1 MDHHNQFRRAAIDR
15 GIPDDEIDEFTDHLR
30 FAIHLGSAGDG
41 EQVVG
46 QRGGLPRL
54 PVGAE
59 WPSDG
64 SGSPLPFVASVDC
77 AVLPRVGGLPLPED
91 GSLLFFLH
99 HENDLL
105 APLGTDVPEFAR
117 VVYVPAG
124 AETAVASPPPGHDS
138 TTPFHEDIPFLTPER
153 PLSASVQPELPEWIE
168 DDEYDF
174 EESDQVIEEQLL
186 GELEHVDDLC
196 ELVDELWP
204 ESDRGLVVNLG
215 GYCSE
220 IGGQNDPW
228 TQMAHIGITSRLDDS
243 DFPGSE
249 RFQPGEVEKYRLTRE
264 WVTLAQFPTDSEVH
278 YGCFLISRDDLA
290 DKRFDRTLSF
300 TMFTE

>member
-1 MDHHNQFRRAAIDR
+1 MDHYEQFRRAAIDR
-15 GIPDDEIDEFTDHLR
+15 GISNDEIDKFTDQLR
-30 FAIHLGSAGDG
+30 FAICLGSAGHD

-46 QRGGLPRL
+46 QTGGLPRL

-59 WPSDG
+59 WPS
-64 SGSPLPFVASVDC
+64 SGRGNPLPFIASVDC

-99 HENDLL
+99 HEGDLP

-124 AETAVASPPPGHDS
+124 TETAVASPPPGHDS
-138 TTPFHEDIPFLTPER
+138 AMPFHEDIPFLAPEC
-153 PLSASVQPELPEWIE
+153 PLSAWVQPELPEWIE
-168 DDEYDF
+168 EDDYDF
-174 EESDQVIEEQLL
+174 DELDAAIEEHLL
-186 GELEHVDDLC
+186 GELEHVDELC

-204 ESDRGLVVNLG
+204 DPDRSSVINIG
-215 GYCSE
+215 GYCSQ
-220 IGGQNDPW
+220 IGGQDDPW
-228 TQMAHIGITSRLDDS
+228 TQMAHIGITSQLDDS
-243 DFPGSE
+243 DFPDSE

-264 WVTLAQFPTDSEVH
+264 WVPLAQFHTGSQHH
-278 YGCFLISRDDLA
+278 YGCFLVSRDDLA

>member
-1 MDHHNQFRRAAIDR
+1 MDHYEQFRRAAIDR
-15 GIPDDEIDEFTDHLR
+15 GISNDEIDKFTDHLR
-30 FAIHLGSAGDG
+30 FAICLGSPGHD

-59 WPSDG
+59 WPSDKRG
-64 SGSPLPFVASVDC
+64 NPLPFIASVDC
-77 AVLPRVGGLPLPED
+77 AVLPRVGRLPLPED

-99 HENDLL
+99 HEDDLL

-117 VVYVPAG
+117 VVHVPAG

-138 TTPFHEDIPFLTPER
+138 TTPFHENIPFLAPEG
-153 PLSASVQPELPEWIE
+153 PLSAWVQPELPEWIE
-168 DDEYDF
+168 EDDYDF
-174 EESDQVIEEQLL
+174 DELDSAIEEQLL
-186 GELEHVDDLC
+186 DELEHVEDLC

-204 ESDRGLVVNLG
+204 DADGNLVITIG

-220 IGGQNDPW
+220 IGGQDDPW
-228 TQMAHIGITSRLDDS
+228 TQMARAGITSRRDDS

-249 RFQPGEVEKYRLTRE
+249 RFYPGEVEKYRLTRE
-264 WVTLAQFPTDSEVH
+264 WLPLAQFGTRSEVH
-278 YGCFLISRDDLA
+278 HGCFLISRDDLA